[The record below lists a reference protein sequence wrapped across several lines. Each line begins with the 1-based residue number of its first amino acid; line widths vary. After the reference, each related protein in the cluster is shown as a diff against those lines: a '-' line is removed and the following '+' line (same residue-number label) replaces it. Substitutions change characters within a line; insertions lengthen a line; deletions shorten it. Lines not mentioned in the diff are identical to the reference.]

1 MEAATL
7 TYLLMALPVI
17 KLARALPVGRLEDA
31 QNLNKSREAEALA
44 TTDEHPEH

>member
-7 TYLLMALPVI
+7 TYMLMALPVI

-31 QNLNKSREAEALA
+31 QDRNKSLEAQASA
-44 TTDEHPEH
+44 TADEHPEH

>member
-31 QNLNKSREAEALA
+31 QDLNQSREAEAFP